1 MQFFLV
7 ILAAIAPVA
16 VASWYIYK
24 KDSDQ
29 PEPTTWLVKAF
40 FYGVLSVFLSLAFSG
55 PLTAIFGLGDDTD
68 SFDSIGRAF
77 SYAFLAAAIPEEI
90 AKFIMFC
97 FLLRK
102 NPFFDEKFDAIVYSV
117 FVGLGFAGLENI
129 MYLLDGLEDWSWI
142 GTGIVRALFS
152 IPGHF
157 VFAVL
162 MGYYYSLYRF
172 YIDRSMKTKI
182 LILTAPIL
190 AHGIYDGLLMSANVN
205 IGGLPVVCTLTFLF
219 FFSKLKQKGKEKI
232 EYLRNM

>member
-1 MQFFLV
+1 MQLILV
-7 ILAAIAPVA
+7 LIAALAPVV

-24 KDSDQ
+24 KDIEQ
-29 PEPTTWLVKAF
+29 PEPTSWLIKAF
-40 FYGVLSVFLSLAFSG
+40 FFGVLSTFLSFVFSV
-55 PLTAIFGLGDDTD
+55 PLCEIFNLGDDVE
-68 SFDSIGRAF
+68 SFDSIGSAF
-77 SYAFLAAAIPEEI
+77 SYAFLAAAIPEEL

-102 NPFFDEKFDAIVYSV
+102 NPFFDEKFDGIVYAV
-117 FVGLGFAGLENI
+117 FVGMGFAGLENI
-129 MYLLDGLEDWSWI
+129 MYLIGGLEDWSWI

-172 YIDRSMKTKI
+172 DIDRTLKTKI
-182 LILTAPIL
+182 LILGAPIL
-190 AHGIYDGLLMSANVN
+190 AHGIYDGLLMSVSVN
-205 IGGLPVVCTLTFLF
+205 EGLAAVCTIAFLF

-232 EYLRNM
+232 ESLRNM

>member
-1 MQFFLV
+1 MQLLLV
-7 ILAAIAPVA
+7 LIAAIAPVA

-24 KDSDQ
+24 KDSEQ
-29 PEPTTWLVKAF
+29 PEPTNWLIKAF
-40 FYGVLSVFLSLAFSG
+40 FYGVLSVFLSFAFSG
-55 PLTAIFGLGDDTD
+55 PLCEIFGLEDNVE
-68 SFDSIGRAF
+68 SFDSIGHAF
-77 SYAFLAAAIPEEI
+77 SFAFLAAAIPEEL

-102 NPFFDEKFDAIVYSV
+102 NPFFDEKFDGIVYAV
-117 FVGLGFAGLENI
+117 FVGMGFAGLENI
-129 MYLLDGLEDWSWI
+129 MYLISGLEDWSWI
-142 GTGIVRALFS
+142 GTGIARAFFA

-172 YIDRSMKTKI
+172 YIDRSLKTKI
-182 LILTAPIL
+182 LILVAPIL

-205 IGGLPVVCTLTFLF
+205 EGLAVVCTIAFLF

-232 EYLRNM
+232 ESLRNL